1 MSLAYRINDAKVIH
15 EIIDGDAIMINL
27 DNGNYYSMNESGAY
41 AWSLLQQG
49 AARTDI
55 IRLLA
60 ERFSLSV
67 TQGEEHAEAFISH
80 LFREELISEHNE
92 SCDPASLKPLEGAAG
107 TYTPPQLLVFSDM
120 QELLLLDP
128 IHEISEQGWP
138 HIQKK

>member
-27 DNGNYYSMNESGAY
+27 DNGNYYSMNESGAFL
-41 AWSLLQQG
+41 WSLLQQG
-49 AARTDI
+49 APLPQMV
-55 IRLLA
+55 RLLA
-60 ERFSLSV
+60 ERFALTEAQS
-67 TQGEEHAEAFISH
+67 EEQAKAFIDH
-80 LFREELISEHNE
+80 LMREELVSGQ
-92 SCDPASLKPLEGAAG
+92 EGGAEPSNLALPERRQEA
-107 TYTPPQLLVFSDM
+107 YAPPQLLVFSDM